1 MSGVASIGNIYY
13 LFLVSLSP
21 NRLFLQRWEM
31 PHSFFILFQ
40 DLGIFVYLYV
50 CFCFYLLIW
59 HSGGNC
65 EQVFCLKVLA
75 LFPLASMFVPLNSQ
89 VGGTAFHLR
98 NYLTNNITLRLKVL

>member
-1 MSGVASIGNIYY
+1 
-13 LFLVSLSP
+13 
-21 NRLFLQRWEM
+21 M

-50 CFCFYLLIW
+50 CFCIYLLIW

-65 EQVFCLKVLA
+65 EQVVCWKVLA

-89 VGGTAFHLR
+89 VGDTAFHLR
-98 NYLTNNITLRLKVL
+98 NCLNNNITFALKVL